1 VDNYIMKLRHKVEP
15 DPARPRLILTVRGK
29 GYRLADA

>member
-1 VDNYIMKLRHKVEP
+1 MKLRHKVEP